1 MGRSLILPTRRP
13 PCALRRYGGKVK
25 TLTKKMLRDITSQKY
40 IFAALVILIA
50 FGISMYSGFILSYES
65 LSVSYD
71 TTYENLSLQD
81 FSVDLFPLPKEAVTL
96 NEKGIKDMELRYILD
111 TSLYI
116 SDYQQVR
123 LRIIAMSDD
132 PTVNKVKLEE
142 GTSFQKGECLV
153 DKHLSD
159 FYKFTVGDT
168 LQPII
173 EGKKV
178 PMKISGIV
186 TSPEYLIP
194 SASEQDIIPSPGSF
208 GVIFVSK
215 EYMQELLGQSMVNN
229 ICFIVEKGYD
239 REQVIQHVE
248 NTLGKSVYQVTRK
261 EDVPSHKALKLDL
274 EGFREMAYFFPL
286 VVLIIA
292 ALSLFTIISRLIEA
306 QRREIGVLKAIGVS
320 KYRILSNYL
329 MFSLLTGVLGIF
341 LGVFLGWLLTSGFT
355 SFYASELGI
364 PYVKVVFFW
373 RPIYEAAAASLV
385 VCFLSGFIPARRSL
399 GLQPAQALRD
409 EPTVSEGRQLN
420 LPFKIKTATLL
431 PFRNI
436 TRKPRRTIFT
446 MIGLTFSIMIIIMS
460 FGFSDS
466 MDYIMEEQYGKV
478 YTWDMRVE
486 LNTYLSV
493 EDLQQFTEVDGVT
506 VVEPFVFFPARVN
519 HKNEEEF
526 LPVLA
531 IKPDTEMYDFAPV
544 ALEEGKAYLSLPKKS
559 RIDWNENDELLI
571 ETYAGNASLEMGGFV
586 KEYMGGYV
594 YITYQ
599 DVEKFG
605 VHGFNG
611 VLLKGE
617 SLQETKKGLYSIPN
631 VAKVEVMSE
640 TVASFRELLK
650 LFNAFVGLML
660 GISLV
665 IAAALTFNTVTINVV
680 ERRREIATL
689 RTLGMKSSEVI
700 WSTTFENIVVFL
712 LSVVPGII
720 LGYIVL
726 DYGISLFTM
735 DLFFLEAHVYLKS
748 FLTTLVCMFLTVMVA
763 QLPSLRYMLRLDL
776 AKITKE
782 RVT

>member
-1 MGRSLILPTRRP
+1 M
-13 PCALRRYGGKVK
+13 K
-25 TLTKKMLRDITSQKY
+25 TLTKKMLRDIKSQKY
-40 IFAALVILIA
+40 IFAALVVLIA
-50 FGISMYSGFILSYES
+50 FGISMYAGFILSYES

-81 FSVDLFPLPKEAVTL
+81 FSVDLFPLPEEAFTL
-96 NEKGIKDMELRYILD
+96 DLKGIKDVELRYILD

-123 LRIIAMSDD
+123 LRIIAMSED
-132 PTVNKVKLEE
+132 PTVNKVKLEA
-142 GTSFQKGECLV
+142 GTSLQKGECLV

-159 FYKFTVGDT
+159 FYKFEVGDT
-168 LQPII
+168 LQPLI

-178 PMKISGIV
+178 PMKISGII

-215 EYMQELLGQSMVNN
+215 QYMQELLGQSMVNN
-229 ICFIVEKGYD
+229 ICFILEKGYD
-239 REQVIQHVE
+239 KEQAIQEVE
-248 NTLGKSVYQVTRK
+248 GVLGKSVYQVTRK

-286 VVLIIA
+286 VVYIIA
-292 ALSLFTIISRLIEA
+292 ALSLFTIVSRLIEA

-329 MFSLLTGVLGIF
+329 MFSLLTGILGIF
-341 LGVFLGWLLTSGFT
+341 LGVCMGWLFTSGFT
-355 SFYASELGI
+355 SFYALELGI

-373 RPIYEAAAASLV
+373 RPVYEAAAASLA
-385 VCFLSGFIPARRSL
+385 VCFLSGFIPARRCL

-409 EPTVSEGRQLN
+409 EPAVSGGRRLN
-420 LPFKIKTATLL
+420 LPFKTKIIALL

-436 TRKPRRTIFT
+436 IRKPRRTIFT
-446 MIGLTFSIMIIIMS
+446 MIGLTFSIMIIVMS

-466 MDYIMEEQYGKV
+466 MDYIMEEQYGKI

-486 LNTYLSV
+486 LNTFFP
-493 EDLQQFTEVDGVT
+493 EENLQQFSDIKGVT
-506 VVEPFVFFPARVN
+506 AVEPFAFFPARVQ
-519 HKNEEEF
+519 HGDEEEF
-526 LPVLA
+526 LPILA
-531 IKPDTEMYDFAPV
+531 LKADTKMYDFAP
-544 ALEEGKAYLSLPKKS
+544 ATLEEGKAYLSLPKKS
-559 RIDWNENDELLI
+559 KIDWNENDELLI
-571 ETYAGNASLEMGGFV
+571 ETYTGNASFEMGGFV
-586 KEYMGGYV
+586 KEYMGGYL
-594 YITYQ
+594 YITNQ

-605 VHGFNG
+605 VHGVNG

-617 SLQETKKGLYSIPN
+617 SLQETKKELYSIPG

-640 TVASFRELLK
+640 TVASFRELMR
-650 LFNAFVGLML
+650 LFYAFIGLML

-689 RTLGMKSSEVI
+689 RTLGMKSSEVV
-700 WSTTFENIVVFL
+700 WSTTLENIVVFL
-712 LSVVPGII
+712 LSVLPGII

-726 DYGISLFTM
+726 DYGITLFTM
-735 DLFFLEAHVYLKS
+735 DLFFLEAHVYPRS
-748 FLTTLVCMFLTVMVA
+748 FLITLVCMFLTVMVA
-763 QLPSLRYMLRLDL
+763 QLPSLRYMLHLDL